1 MVLKKAAFL
10 DRDGVIN
17 RDLGYVYK
25 KKDLFLID
33 GVLDLVEELKNN
45 NFLIIVVSNQAGV
58 ARGFFKESDVINFNN
73 FLNKQIY
80 KLTSFKIDKFYFCP
94 YHPNASILKY
104 KKKTLLRKPGNL
116 MVERAINKFNISRK
130 DSFLIGDK
138 TSDIKCGEK
147 SLLKSFLFNEKNLYK
162 FYIKNVK
169 NKF

>member
-1 MVLKKAAFL
+1 
-10 DRDGVIN
+10 
-17 RDLGYVYK
+17 
-25 KKDLFLID
+25 
-33 GVLDLVEELKNN
+33 
-45 NFLIIVVSNQAGV
+45 
-58 ARGFFKESDVINFNN
+58 
-73 FLNKQIY
+73 
-80 KLTSFKIDKFYFCP
+80 
-94 YHPNASILKY
+94 
-104 KKKTLLRKPGNL
+104 